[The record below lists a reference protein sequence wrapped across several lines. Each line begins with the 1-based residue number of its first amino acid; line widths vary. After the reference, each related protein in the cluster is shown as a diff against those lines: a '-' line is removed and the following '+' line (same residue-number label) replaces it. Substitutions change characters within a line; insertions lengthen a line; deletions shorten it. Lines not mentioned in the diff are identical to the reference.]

1 MPPLRF
7 ALLAAAAALSAC
19 GVVARPGTRPAPTGP
34 AAATTTGGLN
44 TAGPWRVAASYT
56 AQGIT
61 IATRAVVVITGD
73 PSTRTDTLGA
83 TLDATY
89 AWAPGGPGAG
99 APARPAG
106 GAAGLAGASRRRVT
120 GSLTSYRVA
129 IGGAAPAVPAG
140 LKLARPF
147 TAEAL
152 PADGTMAFQ
161 LPAESSAC
169 TDPALSVLQGMHEAW
184 IPLPENLTIGR
195 EWSDTTRTLSCR
207 DQLAVRGVNV
217 RQFRVQR
224 ADVENNRV
232 VVTIDRRAKGRVN
245 AEGAQFGEAVA
256 LSGESN
262 GTMHYVLDVASGRLL
277 RATGTSWLDFN
288 FKSKRR
294 NQRVQQS
301 SELTLAWKP

>member
-1 MPPLRF
+1 M
-7 ALLAAAAALSAC
+7 
-19 GVVARPGTRPAPTGP
+19 
-34 AAATTTGGLN
+34 
-44 TAGPWRVAASYT
+44 AGPWRVAASYT
-56 AQGIT
+56 PQGVT

-89 AWAPGGPGAG
+89 SWAPGGGRGAGGPG
-99 APARPAG
+99 APAGGTWGAG
-106 GAAGLAGASRRRVT
+106 RRRVT
-120 GSLTSYRVA
+120 GSLTSYRMAV
-129 IGGAAPAVPAG
+129 GGAAPAVPAG

-184 IPLPENLTIGR
+184 IPLPETLTIGR

-207 DQLAVRGVNV
+207 DRLAVRGVNV

-224 ADVENNRV
+224 ADVENSRV
-232 VVTIDRRAKGRVN
+232 VVTIDRRAKGRMT
-245 AEGAQFGEAVA
+245 ADGEQFGEAVS
-256 LSGESN
+256 LGGESN
-262 GTMHYVLDVASGRLL
+262 GTMRYVLDVASGRLL
-277 RATGTSWLDFN
+277 RASGTSWLDFS
-288 FKSKRR
+288 FKSRRR

-301 SELTLAWKP
+301 SELTLVWKP

>member
-1 MPPLRF
+1 MPPLRI

-19 GVVARPGTRPAPTGP
+19 GVVARPGTRPAPNAP
-34 AAATTTGGLN
+34 AAATTTGGPN

-56 AQGIT
+56 PQGVT

-73 PSTRTDTLGA
+73 PSTRTDTLGY

-89 AWAPGGPGAG
+89 SWTPAPA

-106 GAAGLAGASRRRVT
+106 GAGGTGGASRRRVT

-129 IGGAAPAVPAG
+129 VGGAAPAVPAG

-184 IPLPENLTIGR
+184 IPLPETLIIGR

-207 DQLAVRGVNV
+207 DRLAVRGVNV

-224 ADVENNRV
+224 ADVENSRV
-232 VVTIDRRAKGRVN
+232 VVTIDRRAKGRMT
-245 AEGAQFGEAVA
+245 AEGEQFGEAVS

-262 GTMHYVLDVASGRLL
+262 GTMRYVLDVASGRLL
-277 RATGTSWLDFN
+277 RATGTSWLDFS
-288 FKSKRR
+288 FKSRRR

>member
-19 GVVARPGTRPAPTGP
+19 GVVARPSTRPEPTGP
-34 AAATTTGGLN
+34 AAGAATGGLN

-56 AQGIT
+56 PQGVT

-89 AWAPGGPGAG
+89 SWAPGGGRGAG
-99 APARPAG
+99 
-106 GAAGLAGASRRRVT
+106 RRRVT
-120 GSLTSYRVA
+120 GSLTGYRMAV
-129 IGGAAPAVPAG
+129 GGAAPAVPAG

-184 IPLPENLTIGR
+184 IPLPETLTIGQ

-207 DQLAVRGVNV
+207 DRLAVRGVNV

-224 ADVENNRV
+224 ADVENSGV
-232 VVTIDRRAKGRVN
+232 VVTIDRRAKGRMT
-245 AEGAQFGEAVA
+245 ADGEQFGEAVS
-256 LSGESN
+256 LGGESN
-262 GTMHYVLDVASGRLL
+262 GTMRYVLDVASGRLL
-277 RATGTSWLDFN
+277 RASGTSWLDFS
-288 FKSKRR
+288 FKSRRR

-301 SELTLAWKP
+301 SELTLTWKP